1 MLQHNL
7 LEKTELRIEGIN
19 LKNANL
25 NDIAKAVAYSLELDS
40 TDVLVTDYQ
49 QNVLTVDL
57 LQKHIDAHLIVGKK
71 EPLLKNIS
79 AVDGVRLMPGASVE
93 SNGMLGWIALE
104 EKDARAALLRS
115 EKIAEE
121 IRKKISKRAIVF
133 STGPEVASGQVKDTN
148 TPMIA
153 ERLGKEGYRVTCGPT
168 LKDDSVLIAAR
179 LHQAAESEG
188 YGLIITTGGVGAE
201 GKDHTIEAV
210 IALDPDAA
218 APYICKFEKGTG
230 RHVKDGVKIAVGR
243 VSGARIVSL
252 PGPNDE
258 VSISLDVLA
267 KALNNNL
274 PKNILAEELANRLR
288 EKLRGRRKHI
298 KS

>member
-1 MLQHNL
+1 MSKHNL
-7 LEKTELRIEGIN
+7 LEKTELRIEGIL

-25 NDIAKAVAYSLELDS
+25 NDIAEAVAGSLELNS

-49 QNVLTVDL
+49 QNVLTLDL
-57 LQKHIDAHLIVGKK
+57 LQKHINAHLIVGKK
-71 EPLLKNIS
+71 EPLLKNVS
-79 AVDGVRLMPGASVE
+79 AVNGVRLMPGASVQ

-115 EKIAEE
+115 EKITEE
-121 IRKKISKRAIVF
+121 IRGKISKRAIIF
-133 STGPEVASGQVKDTN
+133 STGLEVASGQVEDTN

-153 ERLGKEGYRVTCGPT
+153 DRLKKEGYKATCGPT
-168 LKDDSVLIAAR
+168 LKDDAVFIAAR
-179 LHQAAESEG
+179 LNQAAEFEG

-201 GKDHTIEAV
+201 GKDHTVEAV

-218 APYICKFEKGTG
+218 APYICKFKKGTG

-243 VSGARIVSL
+243 VADARIVSL

-258 VSISLDVLA
+258 VSISLDVLT
-267 KALNNNL
+267 KGLNNDL
-274 PKNILAEELANRLR
+274 PKNVLAEKLANRLR
-288 EKLRGRRKHI
+288 EKLRGKKMHR
-298 KS
+298 